1 MLNAGK
7 NAPALRW
14 RAFFVFAAIFAS
26 SLHAAQPAGK
36 PPELAQFGK
45 PDAAEAARLLE
56 QFRQAGIPGQ
66 FYLQFELRSLPRRG
80 RERTFQGR
88 LWGGRN
94 EQGAI
99 MRVELTDGSGA
110 MHRLLIQN
118 GERGAVWRVVDGR
131 AVALSVTELFAP
143 IIPGVEVS
151 AFDLQ
156 MPYLYWPDATLEK
169 VARSILGRPAHAYL
183 VRAPANFTSEHPEII
198 AARAYLDTQFNAL
211 VQTELI
217 GRDNRVVKTFA
228 FLSLQKVEDRY
239 IPKMADYRNETTRD
253 KTRFQ
258 VTGAALN
265 LRLPAIVFDAAR
277 LAQAVPPPPPAEIVR
292 IDP

>member
-1 MLNAGK
+1 MLSAGK
-7 NAPALRW
+7 ISPVLRW
-14 RAFFVFAAIFAS
+14 RAFFVFGWFWAGVLHGAVPAS
-26 SLHAAQPAGK
+26 K
-36 PPELAQFGK
+36 PPELAQVGL
-45 PDAAEAARLLE
+45 PDAAEAGRLLE

-66 FYLQFELRSLPRRG
+66 FFLQFELRALPRRG
-80 RERTFQGR
+80 QERTYQGR

-99 MRVELTDGSGA
+99 TRVEVTDAAGTT
-110 MHRLLIQN
+110 HRLLIQN
-118 GERGAVWRVVDGR
+118 GPRGAVWRVANGR
-131 AVALSVTELFAP
+131 VVTLGVAELFAP

-169 VARSILGRPAHAYL
+169 LSRTVLGRPAHAYL
-183 VRAPANFTSEHPEII
+183 VRAPAAFTSQHPEVT

-211 VQTELI
+211 VQTELL
-217 GRDNRVVKTFA
+217 GQGDRVVKTFA
-228 FLSLQKVEDRY
+228 FLGLKKVGEQY
-239 IPKMADYRNETTRD
+239 VPKMADYRNEITRD
-253 KTRFQ
+253 KTRLQ

-265 LRLPAIVFDAAR
+265 LKLPPTVFDSAR
-277 LAQAVPPPPPAEIVR
+277 LAEAVPPPPTAEIVR

>member
-7 NAPALRW
+7 NAPASRW
-14 RAFFVFAAIFAS
+14 RAFFILTMVLAPVLFAG
-26 SLHAAQPAGK
+26 QPPGR
-36 PPELAQFGK
+36 PPELAQIGK

-56 QFRQAGIPGQ
+56 QFRQAGIPGE
-66 FYLQFELRSLPRRG
+66 FYLQFELRALPRRG
-80 RERTFQGR
+80 QGRTFQGR

-94 EQGAI
+94 QQGAI
-99 MRVELTDGSGA
+99 LRVELTDAGGA
-110 MHRLLIQN
+110 THRLLIQN
-118 GERGAVWRVVDGR
+118 GEKGSVRRVVNGR
-131 AVALSVTELFAP
+131 VTTLGVAELFAP
-143 IIPGVEVS
+143 LIPGVEVS

-169 VARSILGRPAHAYL
+169 LARTVLGRPAHAYL
-183 VRAPANFTSEHPEII
+183 VRAPAAFTSQHAGIT

-217 GRDNRVVKTFA
+217 GADNRVVKTFA
-228 FLSLQKVEDRY
+228 FLSLQKVSDRY
-239 IPKMADYRNETTRD
+239 VPKTADYRNEITRD
-253 KTRFQ
+253 KTRLQ

-265 LRLPAIVFDAAR
+265 LRLPPATFDPES
-277 LAQAVPPPPPAEIVR
+277 LLQAVPPPPPAELVR